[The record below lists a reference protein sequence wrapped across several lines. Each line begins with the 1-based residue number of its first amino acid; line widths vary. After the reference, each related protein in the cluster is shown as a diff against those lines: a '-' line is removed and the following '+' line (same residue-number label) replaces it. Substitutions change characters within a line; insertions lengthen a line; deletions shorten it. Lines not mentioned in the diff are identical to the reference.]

1 MKTIRFIL
9 TLAAAAAL
17 FAACQGSGPKK
28 PAGPAGPTVS
38 AVRGESDLALPGE
51 SANPRESDIDPEVP
65 TIRFISKGSIL
76 PSSGGLDL
84 LFGSVSYAKAQVR
97 VKKVYSNNI
106 LQFLQLD
113 SYETRYELYK
123 VADVIADTTLV
134 LGDRA
139 ADHIREWK
147 TYALSLDEL
156 VKPEPGA
163 IYHIEI
169 RGREPLVEEDF
180 WDSDSAFGNYE
191 TYEERSVDLLAS
203 DLALIAKKGD
213 GGAEVFA
220 YDILSG
226 KPVSGVRVKLYS
238 FAQQELAK
246 GQTDREGHV
255 SFADQAEG
263 RFVVATN
270 GKQYA
275 YLDLKYE
282 KALSTS
288 NFDVSGTTHE
298 GGIKAFIFGERGVWR
313 PGDTLHVSVVTL
325 FDDAPLPAGHPV
337 TAQLRNPDGQVV
349 QTLTDKS
356 SPTNLYH
363 FPFVTAEDAPSGRW
377 NVQVNVGGQTF
388 YKTLRV
394 EAIKPNKLDINMHF
408 PAAGYVTSSRGD
420 NSSAG
425 VTVAWLYGAPGSDL
439 KMNGSLELSAGRT
452 AFKGWED
459 YDFQDDARSFD
470 NQSFTYN
477 DFKTGQDGTA
487 SLSTVVDI
495 NKSTTPG
502 MLNAAFT
509 LRAFEPSGEFS
520 TSYASVPMSPFDTYV
535 GIKTELQ
542 KDKWGDRY
550 IQAGKAQKFDV
561 ATVDADGK
569 AVNTIG
575 LHAEVYH
582 VNWSWWW
589 DASGEIAGYMA
600 SRSKELL
607 FEKTFNTSGGKASFS
622 YDWADAPYGLYYIRV
637 TDARGGHATSM
648 LCEVNSSEAT
658 DASEGSTQ
666 LNMLI
671 DKEKYAVGE
680 TARITIP
687 SAAGASALVS
697 VEKGGRIL
705 STRRVECYAGSTE
718 IRIPVT
724 REMTPNA
731 YASIALIQPH
741 GNVHNDAPIRLY
753 GVQNINVED
762 PDSHLSPVID
772 IPAETKPESTLNF
785 KVKEE
790 NGRAMSYIVALVDEG
805 LLSLT
810 GFKTPDAWS
819 AFYAKEALRVRTWD
833 EYDSVIGAYGG
844 HIEQLFAIGGD
855 EDGSNGPL
863 KRQGAD
869 RFKPVVA
876 YLGPFDLKAGKTA
889 SHSVEVPQYIGALRA
904 MVIATDGKAQGSASK
919 DVNVTQPVMVQA
931 TLPRTLSIGETI
943 RIPST
948 VITLKDGVGKV
959 KLDIKTDDLLTVK
972 GPSTLETN
980 IQKAG
985 QQVEY
990 FEVQVGEQTGIAHVT
1005 VTAQA
1010 GSDKSVSNV
1019 EIDVFNPNPPVTRV
1033 QSFLLE
1039 AGKEKEA
1046 TAELFGIPGTNS
1058 VSVELSSIPS
1068 IDLGRRLKY
1077 LIEYPYGCV
1086 EQTISAA
1093 FPQLYL
1099 SQVMDCDENT
1109 VARSARNVTAAINR
1123 LHSFRR
1129 PDGSLSYWPG
1139 NTSSSSFGTAYA
1151 LHFLQEAENQ
1161 GFAVPADLKAGLVRY
1176 LTNSVVSNK
1185 KEDDFVRAYGLYAL
1199 AAAGKPQ
1206 RSAMSLLR
1214 EQAKKMPRSA
1224 VWMLAGAFASDGKKQ
1239 VATSLVNGLPYLE
1252 ASGQGYYNWYGSED
1266 RNMAIALRTSIL
1278 TGDKEGAFELAEK
1291 VAANLNDGQ
1300 RYMNTQATA
1309 WSLYAICD
1317 YARANAGGGVIA
1329 SVKGPEKSY
1338 KVSTTKTI
1346 VRQDIALPKDEGKSA
1361 KLNVSNTGSGPVH
1374 AVISVTGTPKA
1385 GTEKAKSSG
1394 LSMKVTYV
1402 GADGAPV
1409 GVDTLSR
1416 GRNFKAVVTVTNTG
1430 SAAVR
1435 DLALAQKFPS
1445 GWEIQNDRIGKENY
1459 SYPAGITYQDI
1470 RDDRVYSFFDLGAGQ
1485 SVTITTG
1492 LTATYP
1498 GKFYL
1503 PAVSCEAMYDD
1514 KISALVPGK
1523 WTEVK

>member
-1 MKTIRFIL
+1 MKKASRIFLSLI
-9 TLAAAAAL
+9 AAAGL
-17 FAACQGSGPKK
+17 LAACQGGGAKK
-28 PAGPAGPTVS
+28 TAGPAVS
-38 AVRGESDLALPGE
+38 AVRGETAMALNNEGNAINGE
-51 SANPRESDIDPEVP
+51 DIDPEVP

-76 PSSGGLDL
+76 PSKGSLDL
-84 LFGSVSYAKAQVR
+84 LFGSVSYAQAQVR
-97 VKKVYSNNI
+97 VKKVFSNNI

-123 VADVIADTTLV
+123 VASVVADTTLV
-134 LGDRA
+134 LGDKD

-147 TYALSLDEL
+147 TYGLSLDEL

-180 WDSDSAFGNYE
+180 WESESSFGDYE
-191 TYEERSVDLLAS
+191 TYEQRSVDLLAS
-203 DLALIAKKGD
+203 NLVLIAKRGD
-213 GGAEVFA
+213 SATEVFA
-220 YDILSG
+220 HDILSG
-226 KPVSGVRVKLYS
+226 KPVSGAKVKLYS

-246 GQTDREGHV
+246 GTSNGDGQVSFPAQTDA
-255 SFADQAEG
+255 S
-263 RFVVATN
+263 FVVATN
-270 GKQYA
+270 GKDYA
-275 YLDLKYE
+275 YLDLRNE

-288 NFDVSGTTHE
+288 NFDVSGTTYD
-298 GGIKAFIFGERGVWR
+298 GGIKAYIFGERGVWR
-313 PGDTLHVSVVTL
+313 PGDTLHVSMVTL
-325 FDDAPLPAGHPV
+325 FDDTPLPAGHPV
-337 TAQLRNPDGQVV
+337 TAQLRNPDGQLV
-349 QTLTDKS
+349 QTLTEKTNAS
-356 SPTNLYH
+356 NLYH
-363 FPFVTAEDAPSGRW
+363 FPFTTAQDAPSGRW
-377 NVQVNVGGQTF
+377 RVDVSLGGQTF
-388 YKTLRV
+388 SKTLRV
-394 EAIKPNKLDINMHF
+394 EAIKPNKLDIQLHF
-408 PAAGYVTSSRGD
+408 PGSYVTTYPSD
-420 NSSAG
+420 NSRFDLS
-425 VTVAWLYGAPGSDL
+425 VAWLYGAPGSDL
-439 KMNGSLELSAGRT
+439 KVNGDLEITSSST
-452 AFKGWED
+452 HFKGWED

-470 NQSFTYN
+470 TQSFSYK
-477 DFKTGQDGTA
+477 DFKTGEDGEA
-487 SLSTVVDI
+487 SINTQVDI
-495 NKSTTPG
+495 NRASAPG
-502 MLNAAFT
+502 MLTAGFT
-509 LRAFEPSGEFS
+509 FRAFEPSGEFS
-520 TSYASVPMSPFDTYV
+520 TSYASIPMSPFSNYV

-542 KDKWGDRY
+542 KDKWGDRF
-550 IQAGKAQKFDV
+550 IQAGKSQKFEV
-561 ATVDADGK
+561 ATVDPEGK
-569 AVNTIG
+569 ATNTSG

-589 DASGEIAGYMA
+589 DASGEIASYMA

-607 FEKTFNTSGGKASFS
+607 FEKTFSTSNGKGSFS

-637 TDARGGHATSM
+637 TDTRGGHSTSM
-648 LCEVNSSEAT
+648 LCEVNESATT

-697 VEKGGRIL
+697 IEKGGKIL
-705 STRRVECYAGSTE
+705 STRRVQCFDGSTE

-724 REMTPNA
+724 KDMTPNA

-753 GVQNINVED
+753 GVKNINVED
-762 PDSHLSPVID
+762 PASHLAPVID
-772 IPAETKPESTLNF
+772 IPVETKPESTLNF

-790 NGRAMSYIVALVDEG
+790 KGRPMSYIVALVDEG

-855 EDGSNGPL
+855 EDGGNGEL

-876 YLGPFDLKAGKTA
+876 YLGPFELKAGKTA
-889 SHSVEVPQYIGALRA
+889 THSVQVPQYIGSLRA
-904 MVIATDGKAQGSASK
+904 MVIATDGKAQGSTSR
-919 DVNVTQPVMVQA
+919 DVAVTQPVMVQA

-948 VITLKDGVGKV
+948 VIALKDNVGKV
-959 KLDIKTDDLLTVK
+959 KLDIQTDDLLTVN
-972 GPSTLETN
+972 GPSTLETS
-980 IQKAG
+980 ITKAG
-985 QQVEY
+985 QKVEY
-990 FEVQVGEQTGIAHVT
+990 FEVQVGDQTGIAHVT

-1010 GSDKSVSNV
+1010 GSEKSVSRV
-1019 EIDVFNPNPPVTRV
+1019 EIDVFNPNPPVTRI
-1033 QSFLLE
+1033 QSFLLD
-1039 AGKEKEA
+1039 AGKNKDA
-1046 TAELFGIPGTNS
+1046 TADLFGLPGTNS
-1058 VSVELSSIPS
+1058 VAVELSSIPA

-1099 SQVMDCDENT
+1099 SQVMECDENT

-1129 PDGSLSYWPG
+1129 ADGSLSYWPG
-1139 NTSSSSFGTAYA
+1139 SSYSSSFGTAYA

-1161 GFAVPADLKAGLVRY
+1161 GYAVPVDLKAGLIRY
-1176 LTNSVVSNK
+1176 LTNSVVSDK
-1185 KEDDFVRAYGLYAL
+1185 KEDYIVRAYGLYAL

-1206 RSAMSLLR
+1206 RSAMNLLR
-1214 EQAKKMPRSA
+1214 ESVRKMPRNA

-1239 VATSLVNGLPYLE
+1239 VATQLTDGLPYLE
-1252 ASGQGYYNWYGSED
+1252 SLDQYYYNWYGSED

-1278 TGDKEGAFELAEK
+1278 TGQKEAAFELAEK
-1291 VAANLNDGQ
+1291 VAARLNDSQ
-1300 RYMNTQATA
+1300 HYMSTQSTA
-1309 WSLYAICD
+1309 WSLYAISD
-1317 YARANAGGGVIA
+1317 YARTIAGGGVNA
-1329 SVKGPEKSY
+1329 TVKGPEKSY
-1338 KVSTTKTI
+1338 KLSTSKAI
-1346 VRQDIALPKDEGKSA
+1346 IRQEVDLGKDASGKA
-1361 KLNVSNTGSGPVH
+1361 QLNVSNTGKGTLH
-1374 AVISVTGTPKA
+1374 AVVAVTGTPKA
-1385 GTEKAKSSG
+1385 GEEKPKADG
-1394 LSMKVTYV
+1394 LSMKVTFLDP
-1402 GADGAPV
+1402 DGQPIR
-1409 GVDTLSR
+1409 VDTLSR
-1416 GRNFKAVVTVTNTG
+1416 GRNFKAVVTITNTG
-1430 SAAVR
+1430 SSYAR

-1459 SYPAGITYQDI
+1459 SYPAGVTYQDI

-1485 SVTITTG
+1485 SVVITTG

-1498 GKFYL
+1498 GRFYL

>member
-1 MKTIRFIL
+1 MKTLRFFL
-9 TLAAAAAL
+9 TLAAAATL
-17 FAACQGSGPKK
+17 FYACQGGGVKKASGP
-28 PAGPAGPTVS
+28 AVS
-38 AVRGESDLALPGE
+38 AVRGETAMALPSDNAA
-51 SANPRESDIDPEVP
+51 SAAEDIDPEVP

-76 PSSGGLDL
+76 PSKGSLDL

-97 VKKVYSNNI
+97 VKKVFSNNI

-123 VADVIADTTLV
+123 VASVIADTTLV
-134 LGDRA
+134 LGDKD

-147 TYALSLDEL
+147 TYGLSLDEL

-180 WDSDSAFGNYE
+180 WDSDSSFGDYE

-203 DLALIAKKGD
+203 NLVLIAKRGD
-213 GGAEVFA
+213 NATEVFA
-220 YDILSG
+220 YDVLTG
-226 KPVSGVRVKLYS
+226 KPVSGAKVKLYS

-246 GQTDREGHV
+246 GSTNGDGQVSFPAQTDA
-255 SFADQAEG
+255 S
-263 RFVVATN
+263 FVVATS

-275 YLDLKYE
+275 YLDLKNE

-288 NFDVSGTTHE
+288 NFDVSGTTYD
-298 GGIKAFIFGERGVWR
+298 GGIKAYIFGERGVWR
-313 PGDTLHVSVVTL
+313 PGDTLHISVVTL
-325 FDDAPLPAGHPV
+325 FDDTPLPAGHPV
-337 TAQLRNPDGQVV
+337 TAQLRNPDGQLV
-349 QTLTDKS
+349 QTLSAKTNA
-356 SPTNLYH
+356 TNLYH
-363 FPFVTAEDAPSGRW
+363 FPFMTAEDAPSGRW
-377 NVQVNVGGQTF
+377 RVDVSLGGQTF
-388 YKTLRV
+388 SKTLRV
-394 EAIKPNKLDINMHF
+394 EAIKPNKLDIQMHF
-408 PAAGYVTSSRGD
+408 PEGYITSYPSD
-420 NSSAG
+420 NSRFDLS
-425 VTVAWLYGAPGSDL
+425 VAWLYGAPGSDL
-439 KMNGSLELSAGRT
+439 KVNGDLEISSATTR
-452 AFKGWED
+452 FKGWED
-459 YDFQDDARSFD
+459 YDFQDDARSFEK
-470 NQSFTYN
+470 QTLSYN
-477 DFKTGQDGTA
+477 DFKTGENGEA
-487 SLSTVVDI
+487 GISTQVDI
-495 NKSTTPG
+495 NKATTPG
-502 MLNAAFT
+502 MLNAGFT
-509 LRAFEPSGEFS
+509 FRAFEPGGDFS
-520 TSYASVPMSPFDTYV
+520 TSYASIPMSPFSNYV

-550 IQAGKAQKFDV
+550 IQAGKSQKFEV
-561 ATVDADGK
+561 ATVDPDGK
-569 AVNTIG
+569 ATNTSG
-575 LHAEVYH
+575 LHAEIYH

-589 DASGEIAGYMA
+589 DASGEIADYMA

-607 FEKTFNTSGGKASFS
+607 YEKTFSTTNGKASFS

-637 TDARGGHATSM
+637 TDTRGGHATSM
-648 LCEVNSSEAT
+648 LCEVNQSEAS
-658 DASEGSTQ
+658 DASEGGSTQ
-666 LNMLI
+666 LSMLI

-687 SAAGASALVS
+687 SAPGSSALVS
-697 VEKGGRIL
+697 IEKGGQIL
-705 STRRVECYAGSTE
+705 STRRVQCFEGSTE
-718 IRIPVT
+718 IRIPIT
-724 REMTPNA
+724 KEMTPNA

-753 GVQNINVED
+753 GVKNINVED
-762 PDSHLSPVID
+762 PSSHLEPVLD

-785 KVKEE
+785 KVKEQ

-855 EDGSNGPL
+855 EDGSNGVL

-876 YLGPFDLKAGKTA
+876 YLGPFELKAGKTA

-904 MVIATDGKAQGSASK
+904 MVIATDGRAQGSASQ

-931 TLPRTLSIGETI
+931 TLPRTLSVGETI
-943 RIPST
+943 LIPST
-948 VITLKDGVGKV
+948 VIALKDGVGKV
-959 KLDIKTDDLLTVK
+959 KLGIQTDDLLSVQ
-972 GPSTLETN
+972 GESSLETN

-990 FEVQVGEQTGIAHVT
+990 FKVQVGDRTGIAHVT
-1005 VTAQA
+1005 VTAQS
-1010 GSDKSVSNV
+1010 GSDKSVSRV
-1019 EIDVFNPNPPVTRV
+1019 EIDVLNQNPPVTRV
-1033 QSFLLE
+1033 QSFLLD
-1039 AGKEKEA
+1039 AGKNQDA
-1046 TAELFGIPGTNS
+1046 TAELFGLPGTNS
-1058 VSVELSSIPS
+1058 VAVELSSIPA

-1099 SQVMDCDENT
+1099 SQVMECDDNT

-1139 NTSSSSFGTAYA
+1139 SNYSSSFGSAYA

-1161 GFAVPADLKAGLVRY
+1161 GYAVPADLKSGLVRY

-1185 KEDDFVRAYGLYAL
+1185 KEDDIVRAYGLYAL
-1199 AAAGKPQ
+1199 ATAGKPQ
-1206 RSAMSLLR
+1206 RSAMNLLR

-1224 VWMLAGAFASDGKKQ
+1224 VWLLAGAFASDGKKQ
-1239 VATSLVNGLPYLE
+1239 VATTLTNGLPYLE
-1252 ASGQGYYNWYGSED
+1252 ASGQYYYDWYGSED

-1278 TGDKEGAFELAEK
+1278 TGQKETAFELAEK
-1291 VAANLNDGQ
+1291 VAASLNDAQ
-1300 RYMNTQATA
+1300 HYMSTQATA

-1317 YARANAGGGVIA
+1317 YARTIAGGGVNA
-1329 SVKGPEKSY
+1329 NVKGPEKSY
-1338 KVSTTKTI
+1338 KMSTAKSI
-1346 VRQDIALPKDEGKSA
+1346 IRQEIDLPKDAIGKTQV
-1361 KLNVSNTGSGPVH
+1361 NVANSGSGTLH
-1374 AVISVTGTPKA
+1374 AVVAVTGTPKA

-1394 LSMKVTYV
+1394 LSIKVSYV
-1402 GADGAPV
+1402 GPDGQPIK
-1409 GVDTLSR
+1409 VDTLSR

-1430 SAAVR
+1430 SAYVR

-1459 SYPAGITYQDI
+1459 SYPAGVTYQDI
-1470 RDDRVYSFFDLGAGQ
+1470 RDDRVYSFFDLGGGQ

-1514 KISALVPGK
+1514 KVSALVPGQ

>member
-1 MKTIRFIL
+1 MKTIRFL
-9 TLAAAAAL
+9 FALAVTVSL
-17 FAACQGSGPKK
+17 FAACQGGGTKK
-28 PAGPAGPTVS
+28 SAGPAVS
-38 AVRGESDLALPGE
+38 AVRGETHMALPSGNAAE
-51 SANPRESDIDPEVP
+51 AEAVDTEVP

-76 PSSGGLDL
+76 PSSGRLDL
-84 LFGSVSYAKAQVR
+84 LFGSVSYAQAQVR
-97 VKKVYSNNI
+97 VKKVFSNNI

-123 VADVIADTTLV
+123 VASVVADTTLV
-134 LGDRA
+134 LGDKDA
-139 ADHIREWK
+139 AHIREWK
-147 TYALSLDEL
+147 TYGLSLDEL
-156 VKPEPGA
+156 IKPEPGA

-180 WDSDSAFGNYE
+180 WDSDSSFGNYE

-203 DLALIAKKGD
+203 NLVLIAKRGD
-213 GGAEVFA
+213 KDTEVFV
-220 YDILSG
+220 YDVLKG
-226 KPVSGVRVKLYS
+226 KPVSGARVKLYS

-246 GQTDREGHV
+246 GQSDGEGHV
-255 SFADQAEG
+255 SFPAQADG
-263 RFVVATN
+263 RFVVATS
-270 GKQYA
+270 GDQYA
-275 YLDLKYE
+275 YLDLKNE

-298 GGIKAFIFGERGVWR
+298 GGIKAYIFGERGVWR

-325 FDDAPLPAGHPV
+325 FDGAPLPAGHPV
-337 TAQLRNPDGQVV
+337 TAQLRNPDGQLV
-349 QTLTDKS
+349 QTLTARSTDA
-356 SPTNLYH
+356 NLYH
-363 FPFVTAEDAPSGRW
+363 FPFTTDQDAPSGRW
-377 NVQVNVGGQTF
+377 RVDVNLGGQTVS
-388 YKTLRV
+388 KTLRV
-394 EAIKPNKLDINMHF
+394 ETIKPNKLDIQMLF
-408 PAAGYVTSSRGD
+408 PTGYITSYASDKSRFD
-420 NSSAG
+420 LS
-425 VTVAWLYGAPGSDL
+425 VAWLYGAPGSDL
-439 KMNGSLELSAGRT
+439 KVNGEVEISAAKT
-452 AFKGWED
+452 SFKGWEE
-459 YDFQDDARSFD
+459 YDFQDDARAFE
-470 NQSFTYN
+470 NQTLYYK
-477 DFKTGQDGTA
+477 DFKTGENGLAGINTEM
-487 SLSTVVDI
+487 DI
-495 NKSTTPG
+495 NKSNAPG
-502 MLNAAFT
+502 LLTAGYTF
-509 LRAFEPSGEFS
+509 RAFEPSGEFS
-520 TSYASVPMSPFDTYV
+520 TSYGSVKLSPFNNYV
-535 GIKTELQ
+535 GIKTELK
-542 KDKWGDRY
+542 KDQWGSRF
-550 IQAGKAQKFDV
+550 IQAGTDQKFSV

-569 AVNTIG
+569 ATNTVG
-575 LHAEVYH
+575 LHAEIYH

-589 DASGEIAGYMA
+589 DASGEIAGYMS

-607 FEKTFNTSGGKASFS
+607 YEKTFSTSNGKGSFI
-622 YDWADAPYGLYYIRV
+622 YDFADAPYGLYYIRV
-637 TDARGGHATSM
+637 TDPRGGHSTSM
-648 LCEVNSSEAT
+648 LCEVNQANAT

-671 DKEKYAVGE
+671 DKEKYTVGE

-687 SAAGASALVS
+687 SAEGSTALVS
-697 VEKGGRIL
+697 IEKGGRIL
-705 STRRVECYAGSTE
+705 STRRVQCFAGSTE

-724 REMTPNA
+724 AEMTPNA
-731 YASIALIQPH
+731 YANIALIQPH

-753 GVQNINVED
+753 GIQNINVED
-762 PDSHLSPVID
+762 PASHLSPVID
-772 IPAETKPESTLNF
+772 IPAETKPESKLSF

-790 NGRAMSYIVALVDEG
+790 KGRAMSYVVAIVDEG

-810 GFKTPDAWS
+810 SFKTPDAWA

-855 EDGSNGPL
+855 DEASGAL

-889 SHSVEVPQYIGALRA
+889 SHTIDVPQYIGSLRA
-904 MVIATDGKAQGSASK
+904 MVIATDGKAQGSAAKNVS
-919 DVNVTQPVMVQA
+919 VTQPVMVQA

-948 VITLKDGVGKV
+948 VIALKDGVGKV
-959 KLDIKTDDLLTVK
+959 KLDIKTDDLLSVK

-980 IQKAG
+980 ISKAG

-990 FEVQVGEQTGIAHVT
+990 FEVQVGDKTGIAHVT
-1005 VTAQA
+1005 ATAQA
-1010 GSDKSVSNV
+1010 GSDKSVSRV
-1019 EIDVFNPNPPVTRV
+1019 EIDVFNPNPAVTRA
-1033 QSFLLE
+1033 QSFLIE
-1039 AGKEKEA
+1039 SGKSKDA
-1046 TAELFGIPGTNS
+1046 TAQLFGLAGTNAL
-1058 VSVELSSIPS
+1058 SVEFSSIPA

-1099 SQVMDCDENT
+1099 SQVMECDDNT

-1139 NTSSSSFGTAYA
+1139 STASSTFGSAYA

-1161 GFAVPADLKAGLVRY
+1161 GYAVPADLKAGLVRY
-1176 LTNSVVSNK
+1176 LSNSVVGNK
-1185 KEDDFVRAYGLYAL
+1185 KEDEFVRAYGLYAL

-1206 RSAMSLLR
+1206 RSAMNLLR
-1214 EQAKKMPRSA
+1214 EQVKKMPRSA

-1239 VATSLVNGLPYLE
+1239 VATSLTNGLPYLE
-1252 ASGQGYYNWYGSED
+1252 SGSASYYGWYGSED

-1278 TGDKEGAFELAEK
+1278 TGQKETAFELAEK
-1291 VAANLNDGQ
+1291 VAARLNDGQ
-1300 RYMNTQATA
+1300 HYMSTQATA
-1309 WSLYAICD
+1309 WSLYAISD
-1317 YARANAGGGVIA
+1317 YARSMAGGGVIA
-1329 SVKGPEKSY
+1329 TVKAPEKSY
-1338 KVSTTKTI
+1338 KVNTSKAI
-1346 VRQDIALPKDEGKSA
+1346 VRQDVALAKDATGDV
-1361 KLNVSNTGSGPVH
+1361 KLNISNTGSAPVH
-1374 AVISVTGTPKA
+1374 AVVAVTGTPKA
-1385 GTEKAKSSG
+1385 GSEKAKADG
-1394 LSMKVTYV
+1394 LSMKVSYV
-1402 GADGAPV
+1402 GTDGQPV
-1409 GVDTLSR
+1409 RVDTLSR
-1416 GRNFKAVVTVTNTG
+1416 GRNFKAVVTITNTG

-1445 GWEIQNDRIGKENY
+1445 GWEIQNDRAGKENF
-1459 SYPAGITYQDI
+1459 SYPAGVTYQDF

-1498 GKFYL
+1498 GRFYL

-1514 KISALVPGK
+1514 KVAALVPGQ

>member
-1 MKTIRFIL
+1 MKKTFRIFL
-9 TLAAAAAL
+9 TLMAAAAL
-17 FAACQGSGPKK
+17 FTACQGGAKRTSGP
-28 PAGPAGPTVS
+28 AVS
-38 AVRGESDLALPGE
+38 AVRGETAMPLNNAGNAVNDE
-51 SANPRESDIDPEVP
+51 DIDPEVP

-76 PSSGGLDL
+76 PSKGSLDL
-84 LFGSVSYAKAQVR
+84 LFGSVSYAQAQVR
-97 VKKVYSNNI
+97 VKKVFSNNI

-123 VADVIADTTLV
+123 VASVVADTTLI
-134 LGDRA
+134 LGDKD

-147 TYALSLDEL
+147 TYGLSLDEL

-180 WDSDSAFGNYE
+180 WDSDSSFGNYE
-191 TYEERSVDLLAS
+191 TYEQRSVDLLAS
-203 DLALIAKKGD
+203 NLVLIAKRGD
-213 GGAEVFA
+213 SATEVFA
-220 YDILSG
+220 YDVLSG
-226 KPVSGVRVKLYS
+226 KPVSGAKVKLYS

-246 GQTDREGHV
+246 GSTDGEGQVSFPAQTDA
-255 SFADQAEG
+255 S
-263 RFVVATN
+263 FVVATS
-270 GKQYA
+270 GKNYA
-275 YLDLKYE
+275 YLDLKNE

-288 NFDVSGTTHE
+288 NFDVSGTTYD
-298 GGIKAFIFGERGVWR
+298 GGIKAYIFGERGVWR

-325 FDDAPLPAGHPV
+325 FDDTPLPAGHPV
-337 TAQLRNPDGQVV
+337 TAQLRNPDGQLV
-349 QTLTDKS
+349 QTLTEKTNAS
-356 SPTNLYH
+356 NLYH
-363 FPFVTAEDAPSGRW
+363 FPFTTDQDAPSGRW
-377 NVQVNVGGQTF
+377 RVDVSLGGQTF
-388 YKTLRV
+388 SKTLRV
-394 EAIKPNKLDINMHF
+394 EAIKPNRLDIQLHF
-408 PAAGYVTSSRGD
+408 PGSYVTTYPSD
-420 NSSAG
+420 NSRFDLS
-425 VTVAWLYGAPGSDL
+425 VAWLYGAPGSDL
-439 KMNGSLELSAGRT
+439 KVNGDLEISAATTR
-452 AFKGWED
+452 FKGWED

-470 NQSFTYN
+470 TQSFTYK
-477 DFKTGQDGTA
+477 DFKTGETGEAGINT
-487 SLSTVVDI
+487 LVDI
-495 NKSTTPG
+495 NKATAPG
-502 MLNAAFT
+502 MLTAGFT
-509 LRAFEPSGEFS
+509 FRAFEPGGEFS
-520 TSYASVPMSPFDTYV
+520 TSYASIPMSPFSNYV

-542 KDKWGDRY
+542 KDKWGDRF
-550 IQAGKAQKFDV
+550 IQAGKSQKFEV
-561 ATVDADGK
+561 ATVDPEGK
-569 AVNTIG
+569 ATNTAG

-607 FEKTFNTSGGKASFS
+607 FEKTFSTSNGKGSFS

-637 TDARGGHATSM
+637 TDTRGGHSTSM
-648 LCEVNSSEAT
+648 LCEVNESATT

-687 SAAGASALVS
+687 STAGASALVS
-697 VEKGGRIL
+697 IEKGGQIL
-705 STRRVECYAGSTE
+705 STRRVQCFDGSTE
-718 IRIPVT
+718 IRIPIT
-724 REMTPNA
+724 RDMTPNA

-753 GVQNINVED
+753 GVKNINVED
-762 PDSHLSPVID
+762 PASHLAPVIE
-772 IPAETKPESTLNF
+772 IPVETKPESTLSF

-790 NGRAMSYIVALVDEG
+790 KGRPMSYIVALVDEG

-810 GFKTPDAWS
+810 SFKTPDAWA

-855 EDGSNGPL
+855 EDGSNGAL

-876 YLGPFDLKAGKTA
+876 YLGPFELKAGKTA
-889 SHSVEVPQYIGALRA
+889 THSVQVPQYIGSLRA
-904 MVIATDGKAQGSASK
+904 MVIATDGKAQGSASQ
-919 DVNVTQPVMVQA
+919 DVAVTQPVMVQA

-948 VITLKDGVGKV
+948 VIALKDGVGKV
-959 KLDIKTDDLLTVK
+959 KLDIQTDDLLTVK
-972 GPSTLETN
+972 GPSTLETS
-980 IQKAG
+980 ITKAG

-990 FEVQVGEQTGIAHVT
+990 FEVQVGDQTGIAHVT

-1010 GSDKSVSNV
+1010 GSDKSVSRV
-1019 EIDVFNPNPPVTRV
+1019 EIDVFNPNPPVTRI
-1033 QSFLLE
+1033 QSFLLD
-1039 AGKEKEA
+1039 AGKNKDA
-1046 TAELFGIPGTNS
+1046 TAELFGLPGTNS
-1058 VSVELSSIPS
+1058 VAVELSSIPA

-1099 SQVMDCDENT
+1099 SQVMECDENT

-1129 PDGSLSYWPG
+1129 SDGSLSYWPG
-1139 NTSSSSFGTAYA
+1139 SSDASSFGSAYA

-1161 GFAVPADLKAGLVRY
+1161 GYAVPADLKAGLIRY

-1206 RSAMSLLR
+1206 RSAMNLLR
-1214 EQAKKMPRSA
+1214 ESVKKMPRSA

-1239 VATSLVNGLPYLE
+1239 VATQLTNGLPYLE
-1252 ASGQGYYNWYGSED
+1252 NSNQYYYNWYGSED

-1278 TGDKEGAFELAEK
+1278 TGQKETAFELAEK
-1291 VAANLNDGQ
+1291 VAARLNDSQ
-1300 RYMNTQATA
+1300 HYMSTQATA
-1309 WSLYAICD
+1309 WSLYAISD
-1317 YARANAGGGVIA
+1317 YARTLAGGGVNA
-1329 SVKGPEKSY
+1329 TVKGPEKSY
-1338 KVSTTKTI
+1338 KLSTAKAL
-1346 VRQDIALPKDEGKSA
+1346 VRQEVALAKDASGKA
-1361 KLNVSNTGSGPVH
+1361 QLNISNTGSGTLH
-1374 AVISVTGTPKA
+1374 AVVAVTGTPKA
-1385 GTEKAKSSG
+1385 GEEKPKADG
-1394 LSMKVTYV
+1394 LSMKVTFLDP
-1402 GADGAPV
+1402 DGQPIR
-1409 GVDTLSR
+1409 VDTLSR
-1416 GRNFKAVVTVTNTG
+1416 GRNFKAVVTITNTG
-1430 SAAVR
+1430 SASVTN
-1435 DLALAQKFPS
+1435 LALAQKFPS
-1445 GWEIQNDRIGKENY
+1445 GWEIRNDRVGKENY
-1459 SYPAGITYQDI
+1459 SYPAGVTYQDI

-1485 SVTITTG
+1485 SVTVTTG

-1498 GKFYL
+1498 GRFYL

-1514 KISALVPGK
+1514 KVSALVPGK

>member
-1 MKTIRFIL
+1 MKKIRFIL
-9 TLAAAAAL
+9 ALAVMAGLIAG
-17 FAACQGSGPKK
+17 CQGSGNKK
-28 PAGPAGPTVS
+28 SAGPAVS
-38 AVRGESDLALPGE
+38 AVRGETHMALPSE
-51 SANPRESDIDPEVP
+51 KAPASAEEIDTEVP

-76 PSSGGLDL
+76 PSSGSLDL

-97 VKKVYSNNI
+97 VKKVFSNNI

-123 VADVIADTTLV
+123 VADVVADTTLV
-134 LGDRA
+134 LGDKD

-147 TYALSLDEL
+147 TYGLGLDEL
-156 VKPEPGA
+156 IKPEPGA
-163 IYHIEI
+163 IYHVEI

-180 WDSDSAFGNYE
+180 WDSDSSFGNYE
-191 TYEERSVDLLAS
+191 TYAERSVDLLAS
-203 DLALIAKKGD
+203 NLALIAKRGD
-213 GGAEVFA
+213 KDTEVFV
-220 YDILSG
+220 YDILKG
-226 KPVSGVRVKLYS
+226 KPVSGARVKLYS

-246 GQTDREGHV
+246 GQSDGEGHV
-255 SFADQAEG
+255 SFPAQPDG
-263 RFVVATN
+263 RFVVATS
-270 GKQYA
+270 GDQYA
-275 YLDLKYE
+275 YLDLKNE

-298 GGIKAFIFGERGVWR
+298 GGIKAYIFGERGVWR

-325 FDDAPLPAGHPV
+325 IDGAPLPAGHPV
-337 TAQLRNPDGQVV
+337 TAQLRNPDGQLV
-349 QTLTDKS
+349 QTLSERS
-356 SPTNLYH
+356 SASNIYH
-363 FPFVTAEDAPSGRW
+363 FPFTTAQDAPSGRW
-377 NVQVNVGGQTF
+377 RVDVNIGGQTVS
-388 YKTLRV
+388 KTLRV
-394 EAIKPNKLDINMHF
+394 ETIKPNKLDIQMHF
-408 PAAGYVTSSRGD
+408 PDYITSYAGD
-420 NSSAG
+420 NSRFDLS
-425 VTVAWLYGAPGSDL
+425 VAWLYGAPGSDL
-439 KMNGSLELSAGRT
+439 KVNGEVEITST
-452 AFKGWED
+452 ATRFKGWEA
-459 YDFQDDARSFD
+459 YDFQDDARSFEK
-470 NQSFTYN
+470 QTLYYK
-477 DFKTGQDGTA
+477 DFKTGENGEA
-487 SLSTVVDI
+487 GISTQMDI
-495 NKSTTPG
+495 NKATTPG
-502 MLNAAFT
+502 MLNAGYTF
-509 LRAFEPSGEFS
+509 RAFEPGGEFS
-520 TSYASVPMSPFDTYV
+520 TSYGSVKLSPFNNYV
-535 GIKTELQ
+535 GIKTEL
-542 KDKWGDRY
+542 KENEWGEAC
-550 IQAGKAQKFDV
+550 IKAGADQKFDV

-569 AVNTIG
+569 ATSTAG
-575 LHAEVYH
+575 LHVEVFH
-582 VNWSWWW
+582 VDWSWWW
-589 DASGEIAGYMA
+589 NASDQIASYMS

-607 FEKTFNTSGGKASFS
+607 YEKTISTRDGKGSFS

-637 TDARGGHATSM
+637 TDTRGGHATSM
-648 LCEVNSSEAT
+648 LCEVNQADAT
-658 DASEGSTQ
+658 DASEASTQ

-671 DKEKYAVGE
+671 DKDKYTVGE

-687 SAAGASALVS
+687 SAEGATALVS
-697 VEKGGRIL
+697 IEKGGRIL
-705 STRRVECYAGSTE
+705 STRRVQCFAGSTE

-724 REMTPNA
+724 AEMTPNA
-731 YASIALIQPH
+731 YANIALIQPH

-753 GVQNINVED
+753 GIKNINVED
-762 PDSHLSPVID
+762 PASHLSPVID
-772 IPAETKPESTLNF
+772 IPAETKPESTLSF

-790 NGRAMSYIVALVDEG
+790 KDRAMSYVVALVDEG

-810 GFKTPDAWS
+810 SFKTPDAWA

-844 HIEQLFAIGGD
+844 HIEQLFAIGGED
-855 EDGSNGPL
+855 EASGAL

-889 SHSVEVPQYIGALRA
+889 SHSVQVPQYIGSLRA
-904 MVIATDGKAQGSASK
+904 MVIATDGKAQGSAARNVS
-919 DVNVTQPVMVQA
+919 VTQPVMVQA

-948 VITLKDGVGKV
+948 VIALKDGVGKV

-972 GPSTLETN
+972 GPSSLETS
-980 IQKAG
+980 ISKAG

-990 FEVQVGEQTGIAHVT
+990 FEVQVGAKTGIAHVT

-1010 GSDKSVSNV
+1010 GSDKSVSRV
-1019 EIDVFNPNPPVTRV
+1019 EIDVLNPNPAVTRV
-1033 QSFLLE
+1033 QSFLLD
-1039 AGKEKEA
+1039 AGKAQDA
-1046 TAELFGIPGTNS
+1046 TAELFGLPGTNS
-1058 VSVELSSIPS
+1058 VSVELSSIPA
-1068 IDLGRRLKY
+1068 IDLGRRLQY

-1099 SQVMDCDENT
+1099 SQVMECDDNT

-1139 NTSSSSFGTAYA
+1139 STAPSSFGSAYA

-1161 GFAVPADLKAGLVRY
+1161 GYAVPADLKAGLVRY

-1185 KEDDFVRAYGLYAL
+1185 KEDDFVRAYGLYAH

-1206 RSAMSLLR
+1206 RSAMNQLR
-1214 EQAKKMPRSA
+1214 ENVKKMPRSA

-1239 VATSLVNGLPYLE
+1239 VATTLTNGLPYLE
-1252 ASGQGYYNWYGSED
+1252 SSAAGYYGWYGSED

-1278 TGDKEGAFELAEK
+1278 TGQKETAFELAEK
-1291 VAANLNDGQ
+1291 VAARLNDGQ
-1300 RYMNTQATA
+1300 HYMSTQATA
-1309 WSLYAICD
+1309 WSLYAISD
-1317 YARANAGGGVIA
+1317 YARTIAGGGVNA
-1329 SVKGPEKSY
+1329 TVKGPEKSY
-1338 KVSTTKTI
+1338 KMNTSKAIIRQEVALGKDAAGKT
-1346 VRQDIALPKDEGKSA
+1346 Q
-1361 KLNVSNTGSGPVH
+1361 LNVSNTGSSMVH
-1374 AVISVTGTPKA
+1374 AVVAVTGTPKA
-1385 GTEKAKSSG
+1385 GSEKAKADG
-1394 LSMKVTYV
+1394 LTMKVSYV
-1402 GADGAPV
+1402 GTDGQPV
-1409 GVDTLSR
+1409 RVDTLSR

-1445 GWEIQNDRIGKENY
+1445 GWEIQNDRAGKENF
-1459 SYPAGITYQDI
+1459 SYPAGVTYQDF

-1498 GKFYL
+1498 GRFYL

-1514 KISALVPGK
+1514 KVAALVPGQ

>member
-1 MKTIRFIL
+1 MKTIRFMFA
-9 TLAAAAAL
+9 LAVTVGL
-17 FAACQGSGPKK
+17 FAACQGGGTKK
-28 PAGPAGPTVS
+28 SVGPAVS
-38 AVRGESDLALPGE
+38 AVRGETSMALPSGNAGAAGAAE
-51 SANPRESDIDPEVP
+51 AIDTEVP

-76 PSSGGLDL
+76 PSSGRLDL
-84 LFGSVSYAKAQVR
+84 LFGSVSYAQAQVR
-97 VKKVYSNNI
+97 VKKVFSNNI

-123 VADVIADTTLV
+123 VASVVADTTLV
-134 LGDRA
+134 LGDKD

-147 TYALSLDEL
+147 TYGLSLDEL
-156 VKPEPGA
+156 IKPEPGA
-163 IYHIEI
+163 IYHVEI

-180 WDSDSAFGNYE
+180 WDSDSSFGNYE

-203 DLALIAKKGD
+203 NLALIAKRGD
-213 GGAEVFA
+213 RDTEVFV
-220 YDILSG
+220 YDILKG
-226 KPVSGVRVKLYS
+226 KPVSGARVKLYS

-246 GQTDREGHV
+246 GQSDGEGHV
-255 SFADQAEG
+255 AFPAQPDG
-263 RFVVATN
+263 RFVVATS
-270 GKQYA
+270 GDQYA
-275 YLDLKYE
+275 YLDLKNE

-298 GGIKAFIFGERGVWR
+298 GGIKAYIFGERGVWR

-325 FDDAPLPAGHPV
+325 FDGAPLPAGHPV
-337 TAQLRNPDGQVV
+337 TAQLRIPDGQLV
-349 QTLTDKS
+349 QTLTARS
-356 SPTNLYH
+356 SDSNLYH
-363 FPFVTAEDAPSGRW
+363 FPFTTDQDAPSGRW
-377 NVQVNVGGQTF
+377 RVDVNLGGQTVS
-388 YKTLRV
+388 KTLRV
-394 EAIKPNKLDINMHF
+394 ETIKPNKLDIQMLF
-408 PAAGYVTSSRGD
+408 PSGYITSYPSD
-420 NSSAG
+420 NSRFDLS
-425 VTVAWLYGAPGSDL
+425 VAWLYGAPGSDL
-439 KMNGSLELSAGRT
+439 KVNGEVEISAAKT
-452 AFKGWED
+452 SFKGWED
-459 YDFQDDARSFD
+459 YDFQDDARAFE
-470 NQSFTYN
+470 NQTLYYK
-477 DFKTGQDGTA
+477 DFKTGENGLAGINTEM
-487 SLSTVVDI
+487 DI
-495 NKSTTPG
+495 NKSNAPG
-502 MLNAAFT
+502 LLTAGYTF
-509 LRAFEPSGEFS
+509 RAFEPSGEFS
-520 TSYASVPMSPFDTYV
+520 TSYGSVKLSPFTNYV
-535 GIKTELQ
+535 GIKTELK
-542 KDKWGDRY
+542 KDQWGSRF
-550 IQAGKAQKFDV
+550 IQAGTDQKFSV

-569 AVNTIG
+569 ATNTVG
-575 LHAEVYH
+575 LHAEIYH

-589 DASGEIAGYMA
+589 DASGEIAGYMS

-607 FEKTFNTSGGKASFS
+607 YEKTFSTSNGKGSFT

-637 TDARGGHATSM
+637 TDPRGGHATSM
-648 LCEVNSSEAT
+648 LCEVNQANAT

-671 DKEKYAVGE
+671 DKEKYTVGE

-687 SAAGASALVS
+687 SAEGASALVS
-697 VEKGGRIL
+697 IEKGGRIL
-705 STRRVECYAGSTE
+705 STRRVQCFAGSTE

-724 REMTPNA
+724 KEMLPNA
-731 YASIALIQPH
+731 YAVITLIQPH
-741 GNVHNDAPIRLY
+741 GNLRNDAPIRLY
-753 GVQNINVED
+753 GIKNINVED
-762 PDSHLSPVID
+762 PASHLNPVID
-772 IPAETKPESTLNF
+772 IPAETKPESKLSF

-790 NGRAMSYIVALVDEG
+790 KGRAMSYVVAIVDEG

-810 GFKTPDAWS
+810 SFKTPDAWA

-855 EDGSNGPL
+855 DEASGAL

-889 SHSVEVPQYIGALRA
+889 THSIDVPQYIGSLRA
-904 MVIATDGKAQGSASK
+904 MVIATNGKAQGSAAKNVS
-919 DVNVTQPVMVQA
+919 VTQPVMVQA

-948 VITLKDGVGKV
+948 VIALKDGVGKV
-959 KLDIKTDDLLTVK
+959 KLSIKTDDLLSVK
-972 GPSTLETN
+972 GASTLETT
-980 IQKAG
+980 ISKAG

-990 FEVQVGEQTGIAHVT
+990 FEVQVGDKTGIAHVT

-1010 GSDKSVSNV
+1010 GSDKSVSHV
-1019 EIDVFNPNPPVTRV
+1019 EIDVFNPNPAVTRV
-1033 QSFLLE
+1033 QTFLLE
-1039 AGKEKEA
+1039 AGKSKDA
-1046 TAELFGIPGTNS
+1046 TAQLFGLAGTNS
-1058 VSVELSSIPS
+1058 LSVELSSIPA

-1099 SQVMDCDENT
+1099 AQVMECDDNT

-1139 NTSSSSFGTAYA
+1139 STASSTFGSAYA

-1161 GFAVPADLKAGLVRY
+1161 GYAVPADLKAGLVRY

-1185 KEDDFVRAYGLYAL
+1185 KEDEFVRAYGLYAL
-1199 AAAGKPQ
+1199 ATAGKPQ
-1206 RSAMSLLR
+1206 RSAMNLLR
-1214 EQAKKMPRSA
+1214 EQVKKMPRSA

-1239 VATSLVNGLPYLE
+1239 VATTLTSGLPYLE
-1252 ASGQGYYNWYGSED
+1252 SGNASYYGWYGSED

-1278 TGDKEGAFELAEK
+1278 TGQKETAFELAEK
-1291 VAANLNDGQ
+1291 VAARLNDAQ
-1300 RYMNTQATA
+1300 HYMSTQATA
-1309 WSLYAICD
+1309 WSLYAISD
-1317 YARANAGGGVIA
+1317 YARTVAGGGVIA
-1329 SVKGPEKSY
+1329 TVKGPEKSA
-1338 KVSTTKTI
+1338 KVNTAKSI
-1346 VRQDIALPKDEGKSA
+1346 IRQDVALAKDATGDV
-1361 KLNVSNTGSGPVH
+1361 KLNIANTGSAPVH
-1374 AVISVTGTPKA
+1374 AVVAVTGTPKA
-1385 GTEKAKSSG
+1385 GSEKAKADG
-1394 LSMKVTYV
+1394 LSMKVSYV
-1402 GADGAPV
+1402 GMDGQPV
-1409 GVDTLSR
+1409 RVDTLSR
-1416 GRNFKAVVTVTNTG
+1416 GRNFKAVVTITNTG

-1445 GWEIQNDRIGKENY
+1445 GWEIQNDRAGKENF
-1459 SYPAGITYQDI
+1459 SYPAGVTYQDF

-1498 GKFYL
+1498 GRFYL

-1514 KISALVPGK
+1514 KIAALVPGQ

>member
-1 MKTIRFIL
+1 MKKIRFIL
-9 TLAAAAAL
+9 TLAVMVSLIAG
-17 FAACQGSGPKK
+17 CQSSGNKK
-28 PAGPAGPTVS
+28 SAGPAVS
-38 AVRGESDLALPGE
+38 AVRGETHMALPSE
-51 SANPRESDIDPEVP
+51 KAPASAEDIDTEVP

-76 PSSGGLDL
+76 PSSGSLDL

-97 VKKVYSNNI
+97 VKKVFSNNI

-123 VADVIADTTLV
+123 VADVVADTTLV
-134 LGDRA
+134 LGDKD

-147 TYALSLDEL
+147 TYGLSLNEL

-180 WDSDSAFGNYE
+180 WDSDSSFGNYE
-191 TYEERSVDLLAS
+191 TYAERSVDLLAS
-203 DLALIAKKGD
+203 NLALIAKRGD
-213 GGAEVFA
+213 KDTEVFV
-220 YDILSG
+220 YDILKG
-226 KPVSGVRVKLYS
+226 KPVSGARVKLYS

-246 GQTDREGHV
+246 GQSDAEGQV
-255 SFADQAEG
+255 SFPAQTEA
-263 RFVVATN
+263 RFVVATS
-270 GKQYA
+270 GDQYA
-275 YLDLKYE
+275 YLDLKNE

-298 GGIKAFIFGERGVWR
+298 GGIKAYIFGERGVWR

-325 FDDAPLPAGHPV
+325 FDGAPLPAGHPV
-337 TAQLRNPDGQVV
+337 TAQLRNPDGQLV
-349 QTLTDKS
+349 QTLSERSTAS
-356 SPTNLYH
+356 NIYH
-363 FPFVTAEDAPSGRW
+363 FPFSTAQDAPSGRW
-377 NVQVNVGGQTF
+377 RVDVNIGGQTVS
-388 YKTLRV
+388 KTLRV
-394 EAIKPNKLDINMHF
+394 ETIKPNKLDIQMHF
-408 PAAGYVTSSRGD
+408 PDYITSYASD
-420 NSSAG
+420 NSRFDLS
-425 VTVAWLYGAPGSDL
+425 VAWLYGAPGSDL
-439 KMNGSLELSAGRT
+439 KVNGEVEITSAATR
-452 AFKGWED
+452 FKGWEA
-459 YDFQDDARSFD
+459 YDFQDDARSFEA
-470 NQSFTYN
+470 QTLYYK
-477 DFKTGQDGTA
+477 DFKTGANGEAGINTQM
-487 SLSTVVDI
+487 DI
-495 NKSTTPG
+495 NKATTPG
-502 MLNAAFT
+502 MLNAGYTF
-509 LRAFEPSGEFS
+509 RAFEPGGEFS
-520 TSYASVPMSPFDTYV
+520 TSYGSVKLSPFSNYV
-535 GIKTELQ
+535 GLKTELK
-542 KDKWGDRY
+542 KDQWGDAC
-550 IQAGKAQKFDV
+550 IKADTDQKFDV
-561 ATVDADGK
+561 ATVNADGK
-569 AVNTIG
+569 ATTTTG
-575 LHAEVYH
+575 LHVEVFH
-582 VNWSWWW
+582 VDWSWWW
-589 DASGEIAGYMA
+589 NASGEIAGYMA
-600 SRSKELL
+600 GRSKELL
-607 FEKTFNTSGGKASFS
+607 YEKTISTRDGKGSFT

-637 TDARGGHATSM
+637 TDTHGGHATSM
-648 LCEVNSSEAT
+648 LCEVNRADAT
-658 DASEGSTQ
+658 DASEASTQ

-671 DKEKYAVGE
+671 DKEKYTVGE

-687 SAAGASALVS
+687 SAEGATALVS
-697 VEKGGRIL
+697 IEKGGRVL
-705 STRRVECYAGSTE
+705 STRRIQCFAGSTE

-724 REMTPNA
+724 AEMTPNA
-731 YASIALIQPH
+731 YANIALIQPH

-753 GVQNINVED
+753 GIKNISVED
-762 PDSHLSPVID
+762 PASHLSPVID

-790 NGRAMSYIVALVDEG
+790 KGRAMSYVVALVDEG

-810 GFKTPDAWS
+810 GFKTPDAWA

-844 HIEQLFAIGGD
+844 RIEQLFAIGGD
-855 EDGSNGPL
+855 DEASGAL

-876 YLGPFDLKAGKTA
+876 YLGPFDLKAGRTA
-889 SHSVEVPQYIGALRA
+889 SHSVQVPQYIGSLRA
-904 MVIATDGKAQGSASK
+904 MVIATDGKAQGSVAKNVS
-919 DVNVTQPVMVQA
+919 VTQPVMVQA

-948 VITLKDGVGKV
+948 VIALKDGVGKV
-959 KLDIKTDDLLTVK
+959 KLDIKTDGLLTVK
-972 GPSTLETN
+972 GPSSLETS
-980 IQKAG
+980 ISKAG

-990 FEVQVGEQTGIAHVT
+990 FEVQVGDKTGIAHVT

-1010 GSDKSVSNV
+1010 GSDKSVSRV
-1019 EIDVFNPNPPVTRV
+1019 EIDVLNPNPAVTRV
-1033 QSFLLE
+1033 QSFLLD
-1039 AGKEKEA
+1039 AGQAKDA
-1046 TAELFGIPGTNS
+1046 TAELFGLPGTNS
-1058 VSVELSSIPS
+1058 VSVELSSIPA
-1068 IDLGRRLKY
+1068 IDLGRRVKY

-1099 SQVMDCDENT
+1099 SQVMECDDNT

-1139 NTSSSSFGTAYA
+1139 NTASSSFGSAYA

-1161 GFAVPADLKAGLVRY
+1161 GYAVPADLKAALVRY

-1206 RSAMSLLR
+1206 RSAMNLLR
-1214 EQAKKMPRSA
+1214 ENVRKMPRSA

-1239 VATSLVNGLPYLE
+1239 VATTLTNGLPYLE
-1252 ASGQGYYNWYGSED
+1252 SSAAGYYGWYGSED

-1278 TGDKEGAFELAEK
+1278 TGQKETAFELAEK
-1291 VAANLNDGQ
+1291 VAARLNDSQ
-1300 RYMNTQATA
+1300 HYMSTQATA

-1317 YARANAGGGVIA
+1317 YARTIAGSGVSA
-1329 SVKGPEKSY
+1329 TVKGPEKSY
-1338 KVSTTKTI
+1338 KMNTSKAL
-1346 VRQDIALPKDEGKSA
+1346 VRQEVAIGKDAAGKTQI
-1361 KLNVSNTGSGPVH
+1361 NVSNTGSGTVH
-1374 AVISVTGTPKA
+1374 AVVAVTGTPKS
-1385 GTEKAKSSG
+1385 GSEKAK
-1394 LSMKVTYV
+1394 
-1402 GADGAPV
+1402 ADGLTLKVSYIGTDGQPV
-1409 GVDTLSR
+1409 RVDTLSR

-1430 SAAVR
+1430 SGAVR

-1445 GWEIQNDRIGKENY
+1445 GWEIQNDRVGKENF
-1459 SYPAGITYQDI
+1459 SYPAGVTYQDF

-1498 GKFYL
+1498 GRFYL

-1514 KISALVPGK
+1514 RISALVPGQ